1 MSQKI
6 IKYIEFLKNP
16 TNYINDRKN
25 TCNAINIL
33 ITEID
38 AMLNFVDTATIHH
51 INSLFPQIKHIKCG
65 SNLAALLTNTQ
76 FVNINELAKLL
87 VVKYLYIFNSFGY
100 QEQPNNTNNDINC
113 DNIKDVID
121 NAVKDI
127 SLNKALNNNL
137 FSSVPIKY
145 KEDISDYKQNLV
157 SSLSDKL
164 QPTIVFS
171 DRDLENITDK
181 IAIIDKSAITVELF
195 NQKKKFADEITK
207 IMSGEYLFNDDNQ
220 DIINN
225 FQYLINKMFNDK
237 ILEYIKSKG
246 FREDAIFFIYK
257 GGTTMKIIY
266 DKYKSILKQN
276 KKIFDDNIKYFSR
289 SDSDYGIFINQDYF
303 NTFDSYNKILC
314 DINKIAFE
322 VLTRVQEV
330 LSENLKCICPL
341 DNVSQPNLEK
351 LLNNF
356 NNILNAPDRD
366 TSLPDFK
373 DVKKIIGITFNN
385 TDYFTDKIPK
395 GLLDSQIHILETKS
409 NTKFYVDFEID
420 KISKRQQLK
429 QNGKIESNINNFIIK
444 IHKNNTPGMPEFS
457 PAIYNLNTSNPNGIY
472 YYLNETNKFM
482 GNGLLTEFNLHRL
495 KINAVLYYITI
506 NGEYGYFNCP
516 SELVD
521 VSISNFYDGK
531 IQNLD
536 LNRIIKKYK
545 NNKVEFNSYTLYGFI
560 DDIYKGIFY
569 ETKYPWDAVKY
580 EKKIY
585 RVIILLFIYINN
597 KYNNTKVLY
606 DAIFKLFNNLSNDIV
621 GNIDSIMLEDKATGN
636 KQPVSSDTLIY
647 KLLSNISSR
656 YNSIKTEPN
665 STQQANNMNE
675 LRKMIK
681 IINDIVIIFKPEDV
695 NSGYNDNI
703 EEVPFLD
710 KYLKYKTKYYALLKK
725 LGKI

>member
-6 IKYIEFLKNP
+6 KKYIEFLKNP
-16 TNYINDRKN
+16 TNYINNDRM
-25 TCNAINIL
+25 TCNAINLL

-38 AMLNFVDTATIHH
+38 AMMRFLDSGAKYAVD
-51 INSLFPQIKHIKCG
+51 SMFPQIKQVKCG
-65 SNLAALLTNTQ
+65 TTITSLLGATQ
-76 FVNINELAKLL
+76 FTNLNDMTQLL
-87 VVKYLYIFNSFGY
+87 IVKYLYIFNLFGS
-100 QEQPNNTNNDINC
+100 QQPINSNTNTNNEINC

-121 NAVKDI
+121 AAVKDV
-127 SLNKALNNNL
+127 SLNKALKNSL

-145 KEDISDYKQNLV
+145 KEDPSDDKQNLV
-157 SSLSDKL
+157 SSLSKNL
-164 QPTIVFS
+164 QPTLVFS
-171 DRDLENITDK
+171 DRDLENITGR
-181 IAIIDKSAITVELF
+181 SALTVELF
-195 NQKKKFADEITK
+195 DQKKKFADEITK

-246 FREDAIFFIYK
+246 LNEDAIFFIYK

-276 KKIFDDNIKYFSR
+276 KKIFDNNIKYFSR

-303 NTFDSYNKILC
+303 NTFDSYNQILC

-330 LSENLKCICPL
+330 LSENLKCLCPL

-356 NNILNAPDRD
+356 NNILNTPDRD

-409 NTKFYVDFEID
+409 NTQFYIDYDIEID

-429 QNGKIESNINNFIIK
+429 QNGRIESNKDNFIIK
-444 IHKNNTPGMPEFS
+444 IHKNNTSGMPEFS
-457 PAIYNLNTSNPNGIY
+457 PSICKLNTSNPNGIY

-495 KINAVLYYITI
+495 KINAVLYYITT

-521 VSISNFYDGK
+521 VSISNFHDGK
-531 IQNLD
+531 IRNLD

-606 DAIFKLFNNLSNDIV
+606 DAIFKLLNNWSNNID
-621 GNIDSIMLEDKATGN
+621 GNIGSIILADKVTGIR
-636 KQPVSSDTLIY
+636 QSVSSDTLIY
-647 KLLSNISSR
+647 KLVSNISSR
-656 YNSIKTEPN
+656 YNSIKAEPDP
-665 STQQANNMNE
+665 TQQANNMNE

-681 IINDIVIIFKPEDV
+681 IINDLVILFKPEDV

-703 EEVPFLD
+703 ENVPFLD
-710 KYLKYKTKYYALLKK
+710 KYLKYKAKYYALLKK